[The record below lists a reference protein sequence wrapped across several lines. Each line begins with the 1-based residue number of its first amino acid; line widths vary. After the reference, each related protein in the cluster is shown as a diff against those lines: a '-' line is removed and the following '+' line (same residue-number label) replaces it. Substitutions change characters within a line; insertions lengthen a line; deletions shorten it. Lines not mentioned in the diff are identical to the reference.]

1 MVIIG
6 VFITI
11 NTSGVL
17 SSKTEAE
24 SGSVDADEEYAMEAH
39 KYLALVNEHMGVFI
53 SKLNEGIENPIL
65 FNDGEWSLHMTAT
78 NQIKAIDDNL
88 DVMTSLKPTRK
99 HRDLHKKLKKFLA
112 IIKLFLK
119 KH

>member
-53 SKLNEGIENPIL
+53 SKLNEGIENPVL

-78 NQIKAIDDNL
+78 NQGD
-88 DVMTSLKPTRK
+88 R
-99 HRDLHKKLKKFLA
+99 
-112 IIKLFLK
+112 
-119 KH
+119 